1 MLKCIENEWPNDN
14 LTIGKLYEPNKDDLQ
29 EVDDYYYLDDFGYYY
44 LEGDGGIYK
53 FYNKEC
59 FVDLQM
65 IRHDKLNELGI

>member
-29 EVDDYYYLDDFGYYY
+29 DVDDYYYL
-44 LEGDGGIYK
+44 EGDNGIFK
-53 FYNKEC
+53 FYSKEC
-59 FVDLQM
+59 FIDVQK